1 MWRCGAVP
9 QIEVG
14 KGDAVG
20 GVADC
25 RAVQDKSAL
34 SFREGRF
41 LLSCAASG
49 PKCREERLGS
59 AAREE
64 TLGRPGR
71 VSDRSI
77 EGATGA
83 AERPSRAA

>member
-34 SFREGRF
+34 SYREGLPSILRRFRPEVPGGTTRKRREGRDVGE
-41 LLSCAASG
+41 AW
-49 PKCREERLGS
+49 
-59 AAREE
+59 
-64 TLGRPGR
+64 
-71 VSDRSI
+71 
-77 EGATGA
+77 EG
-83 AERPSRAA
+83 E